1 MSRFRYTVYH
11 IICLQA
17 RGKQKNPFLKTQIRK
32 RCVAP
37 RRTRWRF
44 LWAVSTARAKSATLK
59 SQPKTAKSF
68 AWECA
73 LSTDNRKPKIKPT
86 PKARIC
92 LYLLLFYACVLTH
105 GKHPGVSWL
114 QIIGRSAHPTDFFV
128 TIVTRA
134 PIGAAERRF
143 CRSVFCSDKDEAIRA
158 RFSLVA
164 LFLQTYRR
172 RKEKSFL
179 QSKTQCVFDQIR
191 APVPCRLQTDSAK
204 AYFFSKYVKTL
215 VKRRKLV

>member
-17 RGKQKNPFLKTQIRK
+17 RGKQKIPSWKVKYEK

-37 RRTRWRF
+37 RRTRWKY

-92 LYLLLFYACVLTH
+92 LYLLLFYACVLTQ

-114 QIIGRSAHPTDFFV
+114 QIIGRSAHPTDFVV

-134 PIGAAERRF
+134 PIGDAERRF
-143 CRSVFCSDKDEAIRA
+143 AV
-158 RFSLVA
+158 
-164 LFLQTYRR
+164 LF
-172 RKEKSFL
+172 FL
-179 QSKTQCVFDQIR
+179 RTKTRQP
-191 APVPCRLQTDSAK
+191 APVFRPSRCFCKSIEVAK
-204 AYFFSKYVKTL
+204 KSRFVKAKRNALLSKYTRFRIAVC
-215 VKRRKLV
+215 KRIEQNPIFSQNTSKHLSNVAN